1 MFSNFSFNSPF
12 VKVTF
17 VTTPEVEHGTEIPWR
32 FASDHGWFVGSQ
44 PLIFQGV
51 TVFFL
56 VSGNGDG
63 APVFFPRGGKKS
75 IGEILKY
82 YSIWPGNKMIFEELI
97 SAIFW
102 FLPKMRE
109 QFRFRNYSNFAQNY
123 GNLMDFYAQKN
134 SSFDTQG
141 WWYFSTKEA
150 QHQIPFHSEFQ

>member
-1 MFSNFSFNSPF
+1 MFLC
-12 VKVTF
+12 
-17 VTTPEVEHGTEIPWR
+17 R
-32 FASDHGWFVGSQ
+32 FQ

-51 TVFFL
+51 AVFF
-56 VSGNGDG
+56 GFREMGR
-63 APVFFPRGGKKS
+63 ATVFFPRGGKKS

-141 WWYFSTKEA
+141 W
-150 QHQIPFHSEFQ
+150 